1 METLAQQRKRASKP
15 LLWIGIGSII
25 MAFAGLTSGYVVSR
39 TTLVAN
45 EQWLTFE
52 LPSAFIS
59 STIAILLSS
68 TVLWWGI
75 SQIKKGNVSALKV
88 SLGITLVL
96 GVVFAFLQVQGWK
109 ELIDEEI
116 YFAGAGSNPAG
127 SWVYAISVFHL
138 LHLGGGIIALVITLF
153 KSLRGAYS
161 AEDFHGVSLLSI
173 YWHFVDLLWVYLY
186 VFLTLIR

>member
-1 METLAQQRKRASKP
+1 METLAQQRRRASKP

-52 LPSAFIS
+52 LPSAFIN

-68 TVLWWGI
+68 TLLWWAV
-75 SQIKKGNVSALKV
+75 SQIKKGNLGGLKLGLAL
-88 SLGITLVL
+88 TLL
-96 GVVFAFLQVQGWK
+96 FGLAFAFLQVHGWK
-109 ELIDEEI
+109 QLVDEEI
-116 YFAGAGSNPAG
+116 FFAGAGSNPAG
-127 SWVYAISVFHL
+127 SWVYAISLFHL
-138 LHLGGGIIALVITLF
+138 AHLAGGVIALMVTLF

-161 AEDFHGVSLLSI
+161 AEDYHGVTLLSI

>member
-68 TVLWWGI
+68 TVLWWGV
-75 SQIKKGNVSALKV
+75 SQIKKGNTGALKS
-88 SLGITLVL
+88 SLVVTMIL
-96 GVVFAFLQVQGWK
+96 GAVFAVLQVQGWK
-109 ELIDEEI
+109 QLIDEEI

-138 LHLGGGIIALVITLF
+138 AHLAGGVIALFVTLF

-161 AEDFHGVSLLSI
+161 ADDYHGVTLLSI

>member
-68 TVLWWGI
+68 TVLWWGV
-75 SQIKKGNVSALKV
+75 SQIKKGNTGALKS
-88 SLGITLVL
+88 SLVVTLIL
-96 GVVFAFLQVQGWK
+96 GAVFAVLQVQGWK
-109 ELIDEEI
+109 QLIDEEI

-138 LHLGGGIIALVITLF
+138 AHLAGGVIALFVTLF

-161 AEDFHGVSLLSI
+161 ADDYHGVTLLSI

>member
-1 METLAQQRKRASKP
+1 
-15 LLWIGIGSII
+15 

-68 TVLWWGI
+68 TVLWWGV
-75 SQIKKGNVSALKV
+75 SQIKKGNTGALKS
-88 SLGITLVL
+88 SLVVTLIL
-96 GVVFAFLQVQGWK
+96 GAVFAVLQVQGWK
-109 ELIDEEI
+109 QLIDEEI

-138 LHLGGGIIALVITLF
+138 AHLAGGVIALFVTLF

-161 AEDFHGVSLLSI
+161 ADDYHGVTLLSI

>member
-1 METLAQQRKRASKP
+1 METLAQQRRRASKP

-52 LPSAFIS
+52 LPSAFIN

-68 TVLWWGI
+68 TVLWWAV
-75 SQIKKGNVSALKV
+75 SQIKKGNLGGLKLGLALTLL
-88 SLGITLVL
+88 LGLA
-96 GVVFAFLQVQGWK
+96 FAVLQVQGWK
-109 ELIDEEI
+109 QLVNEEI

-127 SWVYAISVFHL
+127 SWVYAISLFHL
-138 LHLGGGIIALVITLF
+138 AHLAGGIIALLVTLF

-161 AEDFHGVSLLSI
+161 SEDYHGVTLLSI